1 MRQLAITTYGM
12 NILRKKTKPVAGIDD
27 SVINLVRDMF
37 YTMDKASGIG
47 LAAPQVNLEMSL
59 AVIDLSG
66 IEEHKGD
73 KPLVL
78 INPEVIDSHGLVT
91 MEEGCLSIPDVRAE
105 VERPEEIHL
114 RFYDFDMKEV
124 DLELKGFKA
133 RVAMHEIDH
142 LNGKL
147 FIDYLSE
154 DIKKVLKKDLQL
166 IKKGKVETDYPLL
179 IHSETA

>member
-12 NILRKKTKPVAGIDD
+12 NILRKKTNPVEEIDD
-27 SVINLVRDMF
+27 NFIKLVRDMF
-37 YTMDKASGIG
+37 YTMNKASGIG
-47 LAAPQVNLEMSL
+47 LAAPQVNLNISL

-66 IEEHKGD
+66 IEEHEDD

-78 INPEVIDSHGLVT
+78 INPEILESHGLVT
-91 MEEGCLSIPDVRAE
+91 MEEGCLSIPDIRAQ
-105 VERPEEIHL
+105 VERPEEIYL
-114 RFYDFDMKEV
+114 KYFDFDFNEIK
-124 DLELKGFKA
+124 LELKGFKA

-154 DIKKVLKKDLQL
+154 AEMKDLKKDLAL
-166 IKKGKVETDYPLL
+166 IKKGNIETDYPLL
-179 IHSETA
+179 IHAEID

>member
-12 NILRKKTKPVAGIDD
+12 NILRKKTHPVTDIDD
-27 SVINLVRDMF
+27 TFINLVRDMF
-37 YTMDKASGIG
+37 YTMNKATGIG

-66 IEEHKGD
+66 IEEHKDD
-73 KPLVL
+73 KPMVL
-78 INPEVIDSHGLVT
+78 INPEVIDTHGLVT
-91 MEEGCLSIPDVRAE
+91 LEEGCLSIPDIRAD

-114 RFYDFDMKEV
+114 KFYDFDLKEIH
-124 DLELKGFKA
+124 LELKGFKA

-154 DIKKVLKKDLQL
+154 DTKKELRKDLKL
-166 IKKGKVETDYPLL
+166 IKRGKIETDYPLF
-179 IHSETA
+179 IHTETT